1 MSNDVKALLII
12 LAISVAVAALLS
24 IPAAAVK
31 YLFWG

>member
-1 MSNDVKALLII
+1 MSNDAKALLLILTISAII
-12 LAISVAVAALLS
+12 IAILS